1 MKILARQLTVDM
13 YDCKNKDLSNYEDFR
28 ESLDMAMNM
37 AGYTPIEVRAQLW
50 NEEQAIVFILLQ
62 EGHAVVRTYPKLK
75 YVASDVFICQEDG
88 KPEKAIKALKKLMK
102 PEKIRMTYL
111 KRGDFGT
118 VKDVKPRIKIR
129 IAPLRPL
136 RSIKNKGAKVIK
148 TVARRIKL

>member
-13 YDCKNKDLSNYEDFR
+13 YDCKNKNLNDYKDLKD
-28 ESLDMAMNM
+28 SLEVGMNM
-37 AGYTPIEVRAQLW
+37 AGFTPIEVRAQILNQ
-50 NEEQAIVFILLQ
+50 NEVVVFILLQ
-62 EGHAVVRTYPKLK
+62 EGHAVIRTYPELK
-75 YVASDVFICQEDG
+75 YVSSDIFICTEDG
-88 KPEKAIKALKKLMK
+88 KPEKAVKALKKIVK

-136 RSIKNKGAKVIK
+136 RSIKKKGAKVIK
-148 TVARRIKL
+148 TVAHRIKL

>member
-13 YDCKNKDLSNYEDFR
+13 YDCKNKDLSNYEDLR

-88 KPEKAIKALKKLMK
+88 KPEKQ
-102 PEKIRMTYL
+102 
-111 KRGDFGT
+111 
-118 VKDVKPRIKIR
+118 
-129 IAPLRPL
+129 LRL
-136 RSIKNKGAKVIK
+136 
-148 TVARRIKL
+148 

>member
-13 YDCKNKDLSNYEDFR
+13 YDCKNKDLSNYKELK
-28 ESLDMAMNM
+28 ESLEVAMNM
-37 AGYTPIEVRAQLW
+37 AGFTPIEVRAQLW
-50 NEEQAIVFILLQ
+50 NEEEAIVFILLQ
-62 EGHAVVRTYPKLK
+62 EGHIVVRTYPNLK
-75 YVASDVFICQEDG
+75 YVASDVFICWEEN
-88 KPEKAIKALKKLMK
+88 KPEKGIKALKKLMK

-118 VKDVKPRIKIR
+118 VKDVKPRIKMR

>member
-1 MKILARQLTVDM
+1 M
-13 YDCKNKDLSNYEDFR
+13 
-28 ESLDMAMNM
+28 LDH
-37 AGYTPIEVRAQLW
+37 PR
-50 NEEQAIVFILLQ
+50 
-62 EGHAVVRTYPKLK
+62 R
-75 YVASDVFICQEDG
+75 CQEDG

-102 PEKIRMTYL
+102 PEKIRITYL

>member
-13 YDCKNKDLSNYEDFR
+13 YDCKNKDLSDYI
-28 ESLDMAMNM
+28 SLRKSLEIAMDE
-37 AGYTPIEVRAQLW
+37 AGFTPIEVRALGH
-50 NEEQAIVFILLQ
+50 EQEAIVFILMQ
-62 EGHAVVRTYPKLK
+62 EGHIIVRTYPELK
-75 YVASDVFICQEDG
+75 YVASDVFICQENS

>member
-13 YDCKNKDLSNYEDFR
+13 YDCKNKDLSNYTDLKD
-28 ESLDMAMNM
+28 SLDVAMNI
-37 AGYTPIEVRAQLW
+37 AGFTPIEVRAQIL
-50 NEEQAIVFILLQ
+50 NQDEAIVFILLQ
-62 EGHAVVRTYPKLK
+62 EGHAIVRTYPKLK
-75 YVASDVFICQEDG
+75 YVASDIFICQEDG
-88 KPEKAIKALKKLMK
+88 KPEKAVKALRKIMK

-136 RSIKNKGAKVIK
+136 RSIKHKGAKVFK
-148 TVARRIKL
+148 TVAHRIKL

>member
-13 YDCKNKDLSNYEDFR
+13 YDCKNKDLSNYEDLR

-50 NEEQAIVFILLQ
+50 NEEQAI
-62 EGHAVVRTYPKLK
+62 
-75 YVASDVFICQEDG
+75 VFICQEDG

-118 VKDVKPRIKIR
+118 VKDVKPCIKIR

>member
-13 YDCKNKDLSNYEDFR
+13 YDCKNKDLSNYEDLR

-102 PEKIRMTYL
+102 RAVHYCLSSGWE
-111 KRGDFGT
+111 
-118 VKDVKPRIKIR
+118 RIIP
-129 IAPLRPL
+129 IPAA
-136 RSIKNKGAKVIK
+136 SVIIK
-148 TVARRIKL
+148 TRILTSPAARCS

>member
-1 MKILARQLTVDM
+1 
-13 YDCKNKDLSNYEDFR
+13 
-28 ESLDMAMNM
+28 
-37 AGYTPIEVRAQLW
+37 
-50 NEEQAIVFILLQ
+50 
-62 EGHAVVRTYPKLK
+62 
-75 YVASDVFICQEDG
+75 
-88 KPEKAIKALKKLMK
+88 MK